1 MKGRAE
7 AWVGWALVAA
17 TLTLSLPS
25 SAGEETPAAD
35 TGAGDDIVKDA
46 KVRFNKGV
54 AYFNQENWEQALRE
68 FQKSFAITPHWKIR
82 YNIGLCYLKLEF
94 WAQAITEMTLMIE
107 EGGANVPPKQLGQVK
122 KMIASLEP
130 KVGTLTLKG
139 ELEGVEVDVDGKPII
154 GLAEGGVL
162 FLNPGEHRVEV
173 TLGDTLV
180 ISEDVALTGGQE
192 KVLEVT
198 VPEQNLITVKEKPRP
213 KPEAGKEPMAEPPTK
228 KPRSLALS
236 TPMIVGIAL
245 ASAAGAVLVGWG
257 GAGIHAILEQKKQT
271 KAYNDYMDGKTT
283 DREAAIDDIT
293 RHYDRA
299 RASALAATIL
309 LSIGGAL
316 AAGSIVA
323 FIYPKLRKEKPA
335 ASSGLRLVP
344 AWSPG
349 WLGLSGTF

>member
-1 MKGRAE
+1 MQGRA
-7 AWVGWALVAA
+7 AALGGVALVAVA
-17 TLTLSLPS
+17 LALPLPS
-25 SAGEETPAAD
+25 SAEEEAPAAD

-46 KVRFNKGV
+46 KIRFNKGV
-54 AYFNQENWEQALRE
+54 EYFNQENWEQALRE
-68 FQKSFAITPHWKIR
+68 FQKSFSITPHWKIR

-107 EGGANVPPKQLGQVK
+107 EGGPNVPPKQLGQLK

-173 TLGDTLV
+173 SLGDTIV

-192 KVLEVT
+192 KVLEVK
-198 VPEQNLITVKEKPRP
+198 VPEQNFITVKEKP
-213 KPEAGKEPMAEPPTK
+213 KPQPAAGQSPAAGHPK
-228 KPRSLALS
+228 KPARHALS
-236 TPMIVGIAL
+236 APMIAGIAL
-245 ASAAGAVLVGWG
+245 AAAAGAVLIGGG
-257 GAGIHAILEQKKQT
+257 GAGINAILEQQKQK
-271 KAYNDYMDGKTT
+271 KAYDDYMDGKTT

-293 RHYDRA
+293 RHYDGA
-299 RASALAATIL
+299 RTSALASTIL
-309 LSIGGAL
+309 FSIGGAL
-316 AAGSIVA
+316 AVGSLVA
-323 FIYPKLRKEKPA
+323 FIYPKIKKEKPA
-335 ASSGLRLVP
+335 ASSGLQLAP

-349 WLGLSGTF
+349 WLGLAGTF